1 MTCLTIV
8 YQRWSHRRARSIQ
21 VHSLMK
27 LNDSRGGCLFSPH
40 RTIRQIVERNDPL
53 APAVADDELPPVV
66 GSLAEALILF
76 WLPRN

>member
-1 MTCLTIV
+1 
-8 YQRWSHRRARSIQ
+8 
-21 VHSLMK
+21 MK